1 MSASARSSPTAAW
14 TDYFRTTTRRQR
26 AEDRKFAAHVAR
38 LKAIHYPHYRPD
50 DAVVGTSAAVLHEL
64 PMFDLPLEP
73 LTIAHPSSTS
83 TSSAVSRRRRA
94 IPDDDRTVRSGVPVT
109 TAARTG
115 LDLIEVGGPIA
126 GLAALDS
133 AVRSQV
139 LATKGNA
146 RLGMT
151 DPDRLFEFGR
161 EVVESEFV
169 PAAHR
174 LTRGTKRAL
183 TVLGIVSP
191 LSESYA
197 ESARC
202 AQPPPAR
209 GARLRPTAERLPR
222 RGLPHPPRLPPPADP
237 DRAGDRR
244 YGQVRRL
251 QPRRAEEGELP
262 AEHAAVDGLHRD
274 PLQLPRG
281 HQSDC
286 LLPQALRTG
295 AEAHGVP
302 DRADPAVGRGGRP
315 PDGGSAGQMGSAAR
329 WTRTGAVVRF
339 TFRPISRFA
348 FRPIGR
354 KVNRCRQ
361 RVAEADRSGGMR
373 LTSGRGLLA
382 RGRLAPAP
390 PARGSPPAGPGTP
403 GAAARRLRAP
413 APAPPRHTATTRA
426 TPRVPTSPLPTSR
439 TAASGA
445 SRVL

>member
-1 MSASARSSPTAAW
+1 MMDERVELRCNVVRRDDLTAAGVSNTEISRATDCCLLRLSPGVYSIVSECEKPRHERIRSLITDAAW
-14 TDYFRTTTRRQR
+14 PDYFRTTTRRQR

-139 LATKGNA
+139 LAAKGNA

-197 ESARC
+197 ESCCSLNLHRLGLHDF
-202 AQPPPAR
+202 AQQR
-209 GARLRPTAERLPR
+209 NVFHDGDFLTRLDFLHRQTRTALAIDGTVKYVDFSRDVLKKESYQQNMLLSMGFTVIHFSFREVINPTAFSLKLFEQA
-222 RGLPHPPRLPPPADP
+222 PRLMEFRTEPT
-237 DRAGDRR
+237 
-244 YGQVRRL
+244 RL
-251 QPRRAEEGELP
+251 
-262 AEHAAVDGLHRD
+262 
-274 PLQLPRG
+274 
-281 HQSDC
+281 
-286 LLPQALRTG
+286 
-295 AEAHGVP
+295 
-302 DRADPAVGRGGRP
+302 
-315 PDGGSAGQMGSAAR
+315 
-329 WTRTGAVVRF
+329 
-339 TFRPISRFA
+339 
-348 FRPIGR
+348 
-354 KVNRCRQ
+354 
-361 RVAEADRSGGMR
+361 
-373 LTSGRGLLA
+373 
-382 RGRLAPAP
+382 
-390 PARGSPPAGPGTP
+390 
-403 GAAARRLRAP
+403 
-413 APAPPRHTATTRA
+413 
-426 TPRVPTSPLPTSR
+426 
-439 TAASGA
+439 
-445 SRVL
+445 